1 MQCIFLIRYPE
12 GYLWDFPGFYAITVP
27 YGKTNDFFFSGH
39 IGCCMINYCEFM
51 AIKWPRMAYFS
62 AITMILQATLMI
74 FLRSHY
80 FIDLVAG
87 IVFAHYFWL
96 MSERFSYIVDV
107 KVFRIPF
114 SKRFPQYTRSCKT
127 CQTPLEFWTD
137 PSSERRYLKA
147 VQIKSPRSKNL
158 NLD

>member
-1 MQCIFLIRYPE
+1 
-12 GYLWDFPGFYAITVP
+12 
-27 YGKTNDFFFSGH
+27 
-39 IGCCMINYCEFM
+39 MINYCEFM

-114 SKRFPQYTRSCKT
+114 SKRFP
-127 CQTPLEFWTD
+127 
-137 PSSERRYLKA
+137 
-147 VQIKSPRSKNL
+147 
-158 NLD
+158 